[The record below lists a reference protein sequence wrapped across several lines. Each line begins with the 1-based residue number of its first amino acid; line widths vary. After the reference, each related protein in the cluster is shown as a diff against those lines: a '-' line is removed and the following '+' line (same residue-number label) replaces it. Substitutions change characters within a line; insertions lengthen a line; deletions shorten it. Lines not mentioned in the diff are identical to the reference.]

1 MAASDS
7 GNSKMVSL
15 EGSRVLRRSPD
26 VVCRQVG
33 PESILVPVRGNV
45 GNLDFVYTLS
55 PVAARV
61 WNLLDGSR
69 SLDEVVDAICA
80 EYDVDRETAR
90 RDLEELLVSLEEAKL
105 LTETSR

>member
-1 MAASDS
+1 
-7 GNSKMVSL
+7 MVVL

-55 PVAARV
+55 PVAAKV
-61 WNLLDGSR
+61 WSLLDGSR
-69 SLDEVVDAICA
+69 SLDAVIDAVCD
-80 EYDVDRETAR
+80 EYDVDRETAW
-90 RDLEELLVSLEEAKL
+90 RDVTELLSSLQEAKL
-105 LTETSR
+105 IAESRA